1 MSGEIKNFDDYTE
14 LDTAIFKRMT
24 IRGGVAIFLYS
35 PNVYTECQVHRYVEG
50 DKTVKAI
57 AKSGV
62 TYVPSVFFEKF
73 LGADLKED
81 EKGITL
87 SLGGKTLSATFG
99 SDLYTLNTE
108 EGKLDLPLEKKNGYA
123 YLPAVKTAKLLGVT
137 AKSYNEDLLTVF
149 GEEFVA
155 TLDAT
160 PGAVYAGGYLVL
172 GDYDKN
178 VLTKENMTLVKDKWR
193 AVIVGSK
200 ELNDLSDPMV
210 LSKIASVDKSCERTW
225 AELNKSS
232 DRYILFGDKHPTD
245 SVDLLTQYSK
255 IANLSRGYATYGS
268 KFYRNEDLKNDILD
282 CIQWMYENM
291 YGEAELNERGW
302 RSPKAYDWW
311 HWYVGGVEPLL
322 DTLLLLEEHIPM
334 EKMRKY
340 LRCFKYVLTI
350 HRIGYHRPFA
360 MSRIKVC
367 TRAGLLLEDAD
378 MIYQEY
384 LDYDLLLIITRTE
397 EGIHTDY
404 VEWTHGYPYNMMYGL
419 NNLVRVTYMGAMLGG
434 TPLEFTS
441 PRQYRLFNTAKYM
454 FEAACYQGRGF
465 MGFNGRGISGSEIN
479 SGINIANGFIPMIG
493 LFGEDEDRYIKKTI
507 KRYCAIPEFKE
518 RLKAACSLYYLAK
531 LKEILNDDTIPEEN
545 DFDLTHAWYTGDRV
559 AQHRAGYAFMLC
571 MPSERHP
578 SYESIDEANRKGWYT
593 CDGSLYLYTD
603 ADYNSFDGAHFI
615 ANERIAYKI
624 PGTTVDEQV
633 RKPWAYRSGWKPKR
647 DFSGCMQ
654 LDRKYAV
661 GAFDYESYHY
671 EGHENDNTDDHGY
684 GGGFIFHENDLV
696 AKKAYFFFDGE
707 CVCLGAGINS
717 TMNSPVNTTVEH
729 RRLVKED
736 GTLFGLEDITVDGA
750 LMPKG
755 EYSER
760 KNGVKWATLDGVAS
774 YVFLDRSE
782 VYFNKYSVKGEMKV
796 DDMYFIKAP
805 GDEKYHE
812 AGKPYFELGIAHGEN
827 PKDASYAYAVL
838 PYACPKKAAEY
849 SSSPEIEI
857 VKNTPECQAVRK
869 PSAGVTFYV
878 FHKAG
883 VCEDFEVSA
892 PCIVALTERE
902 GLYRVS
908 VCDPTRKLSEVKIS
922 VDKKLKLKESVYRLT
937 AEIADKTV
945 ITANLEDTAGEA
957 FSAEFEI

>member
-1 MSGEIKNFDDYTE
+1 MAEMKNFDDYTA
-14 LDTAIFKRMT
+14 LDTAVFKRMT

-35 PNVYTECQVHRYVEG
+35 PNVYTECQVRHYDEN
-50 DKTVKAI
+50 DKSVKAI

-62 TYVPSVFFEKF
+62 TYVPTVFFEKF
-73 LGADLKED
+73 LGVHVSEGED
-81 EKGITL
+81 EITL
-87 SLGGKTLSATFG
+87 CLGTHTLKAKVG
-99 SDLYTLNTE
+99 STAYELDGE
-108 EGKLDLPLEKKNGYA
+108 EGGFDFPVDRKSGHV
-123 YLPAVKTAKLLGVT
+123 YLPAVKIAKMLGIV

-149 GEEFVA
+149 GEEFVQ
-155 TLDAT
+155 TLDVT

-172 GDYDKN
+172 GDYDKS
-178 VLTKENMTLVKDKWR
+178 VLTKENMTIVKDKWR
-193 AVIVGSK
+193 AVIVGSE

-210 LSKIASVDKSCERTW
+210 RDKVESVSKSCENTW
-225 AELNKSS
+225 KTLNKNP
-232 DRYILFGDKHPTD
+232 DRYILFGDKRPTD

-255 IANLSRGYATYGS
+255 IATLSRGFATYGS
-268 KFYRNEDLKNDILD
+268 RFYHNEELKADILD

-291 YGEAELNERGW
+291 YGENELNERGW

-322 DTLLLLEEHIPM
+322 DTLLLLEEYIPM
-334 EKMRKY
+334 EKMQKY

-350 HRIGYHRPFA
+350 HRVGFIRPFA

-378 MIYQEY
+378 MIYQES
-384 LDYDLLLIITRTE
+384 LDYDLLLIVTKTE

-465 MGFNGRGISGSEIN
+465 MGFNGRGISGQEIN
-479 SGINIANGFIPMIG
+479 SGISIANGLIPMIG
-493 LFGEDEDRYIKKTI
+493 LFGEDEDNYLKKTI
-507 KRYCAIPEFKE
+507 KRYCAVPEFREK
-518 RLKAACSLYYLAK
+518 LKAACSLYYLAK
-531 LKEILNDDTIPEEN
+531 LKEILNDDSIPEEN

-559 AQHRAGYAFMLC
+559 AQHRNGYAFMLC
-571 MPSERHP
+571 MPSSRHP

-603 ADYNSFDGAHFI
+603 ADYHSFDGAHFI
-615 ANERIAYKI
+615 ANERIAYRI
-624 PGTTVDEQV
+624 PGTTADERY
-633 RKPWAYRSGWKPKR
+633 RKPWAYRRGWSPKR

-661 GAFDYESYHY
+661 GAFDYEAYHY
-671 EGHENDNTDDHGY
+671 EGHENDNETDHGY
-684 GGGFIFHENDLV
+684 GGGFIFHENDLT
-696 AKKAYFFFDGE
+696 AKKSYFFFDGE

-729 RRLVKED
+729 RRLVKDAD
-736 GTLFGLEDITVDGA
+736 GKFGLEDITVDGA

-755 EYSER
+755 EYAER
-760 KNGVKWATLDGVAS
+760 KVGAKWATLEGVGS
-774 YVFLDRSE
+774 YVFLDDAT
-782 VYFNKYSVKGEMKV
+782 VYYNKYSVKGEMKV
-796 DDMYFIKAP
+796 EDMYFIPIA

-812 AGKPYFELGIAHGEN
+812 AGKPFFELGIAHGEN

-838 PYACPKKAAEY
+838 PYQNADAAAAYSANPKV
-849 SSSPEIEI
+849 EI
-857 VKNTPECQAVRK
+857 VNNTPECQAVRK
-869 PSAGVTFYV
+869 ASAGVTFYV

-883 VCEDFEVSA
+883 TCEDITVSE
-892 PCIVALTERE
+892 PCIVAVTERE
-902 GLYRVS
+902 GYFRVS
-908 VCDPTRKLSEVKIS
+908 VCDPTQKLAEATLKINKNLTLT
-922 VDKKLKLKESVYRLT
+922 DTMYRL
-937 AEIADKTV
+937 AVNCEEGV
-945 ITANLEDTAGEA
+945 EITANFENAAGEA
-957 FSAEFEI
+957 FSAEFTK

>member
-1 MSGEIKNFDDYTE
+1 MAEMKNFDDYTA
-14 LDTAIFKRMT
+14 LDTAVFKRMT

-35 PNVYTECQVHRYVEG
+35 PNVYTECHISHYDE
-50 DKTVKAI
+50 KNKAVKAI

-62 TYVPSVFFEKF
+62 TYVPAVFFEKF
-73 LGADLKED
+73 LGACLSENADEVSLTLGAHTLK
-81 EKGITL
+81 
-87 SLGGKTLSATFG
+87 AAVG
-99 SDLYTLNTE
+99 S
-108 EGKLDLPLEKKNGYA
+108 KGYA
-123 YLPAVKTAKLLGVT
+123 LDGAEGEFDFPIERKSGYVYLPAVKTAKMLGIA

-149 GEEFVA
+149 GEEFVK
-155 TLDAT
+155 TLDVT

-172 GDYDKN
+172 GDYDKS
-178 VLTKENMTLVKDKWR
+178 VLTKENMTVVKDKWR
-193 AVIVGSK
+193 AVIVGNEK
-200 ELNDLSDPMV
+200 LNDLSDPMV
-210 LSKIASVDKSCERTW
+210 RAKIESVSKSCENTW
-225 AELNKSS
+225 KSLNKNP
-232 DRYILFGDKHPTD
+232 DRYILFGDKRPTD

-255 IANLSRGYATYGS
+255 IATLSRGFATYGS
-268 KFYRNEDLKNDILD
+268 RYYHNEDLKADILD

-291 YGEAELNERGW
+291 YGENELNERGW

-322 DTLLLLEEHIPM
+322 DTLLLLEDYIPM
-334 EKMRKY
+334 ENMQKY

-350 HRIGYHRPFA
+350 HRVGFIRPFA

-378 MIYQEY
+378 MIYQES
-384 LDYDLLLIITRTE
+384 LDYDLLLIITKTE

-465 MGFNGRGISGSEIN
+465 MGFNGRGTAGKEIN
-479 SGINIANGFIPMIG
+479 SGVSIANGLIPMIG
-493 LFGEDEDRYIKKTI
+493 LFGDDEDLYLKKII
-507 KRYCAIPEFKE
+507 KRYCSIPEFRE
-518 RLKAACSLYYLAK
+518 SLKSACSLYYLAK
-531 LKEILNDDTIPEEN
+531 LKEILNDDTISEEN

-559 AQHRAGYAFMLC
+559 AQHRDGYAFMLC

-603 ADYNSFDGAHFI
+603 ADYHSFDGVHFI
-615 ANERIAYKI
+615 ANERIAYRI
-624 PGTTVDEQV
+624 PGTTVDEQK
-633 RKPWAYRSGWKPKR
+633 RKPWAYRSGWKPNR
-647 DFSGCMQ
+647 AFSGCMQ

-671 EGHENDNTDDHGY
+671 EGHENDDKTDDGY
-684 GGGFIFHENDLV
+684 GGGFVFHENDLV
-696 AKKAYFFFDGE
+696 AKKSYFFFDGE

-729 RRLVKED
+729 RRLVKD
-736 GTLFGLEDITVDGA
+736 TDTVFGLEDITIDGV

-760 KNGVKWATLDGVAS
+760 KNGIKWATLEGVGS
-774 YVFLDRSE
+774 YVFLDNSE
-782 VYFNKYSVKGEMKV
+782 VYFNKYSVKGEMKI
-796 DDMYFIKAP
+796 DEMYFQSAP
-805 GDEKYHE
+805 TDVKYKE
-812 AGKPYFELGIAHGEN
+812 AGKPFFELGIAHGKN
-827 PKDASYAYAVL
+827 PVNASYAYAVL
-838 PYACPKKAAEY
+838 PYAGADKAAAY
-849 SSSPEIEI
+849 SVSPDVEI

-869 PSAGVTFYV
+869 ANTGVTFYV
-878 FHKAG
+878 FHNAG
-883 VCEDFEVSA
+883 ECEGIKVTE
-892 PCIVALTERE
+892 PCIVGVTERD
-902 GLYRVS
+902 GYYRVS
-908 VCDPTRKLSEVKIS
+908 VCDPTHKLASVTVTVDRKLTLT
-922 VDKKLKLKESVYRLT
+922 DTMYRFAVNCDET
-937 AEIADKTV
+937 AE
-945 ITANLEDTAGEA
+945 ITANLESAAGEA
-957 FSAEFEI
+957 FSAEFVI